1 MIVATM
7 LNCFGRDVTSR
18 SELSSPSPWERR
30 LPLTT
35 VTTTVRGTSFTFIPT
50 VINLFGAVGRNNR
63 HCLCQTCEDGGRGGY
78 TPEEGVDPPS
88 DSDSEV
94 SDHSSQRAKDG
105 ESATPLNVNER
116 RTRRGVYAVMPENQI
131 KEREQSTIPKIELD
145 AEDSLLSLTFPS
157 PSTTSDG
164 ALLETPQLSRESS
177 TMSSTF
183 HIVVPYDRRH
193 GIARGGANSV
203 TTRTDYSIF
212 IGETSK
218 SDLVVRTSARLRD
231 RPSKSSSLNP
241 GPSRLAT
248 PEDRLRSSSRGRAPG
263 TEPPE
268 QRVLRPRVSDLVTG
282 KNPPGKGEKPQ
293 QPNPTKKPVPKGVPT
308 CVICKGILPVI
319 SVDSEIV
326 WGLEGYDEK
335 GKKLKGKKASS
346 LECPRYAIIVS
357 VSFIH

>member
-1 MIVATM
+1 M
-7 LNCFGRDVTSR
+7 GEEVTAHYGDDYCK
-18 SELSSPSPWERR
+18 
-30 LPLTT
+30 
-35 VTTTVRGTSFTFIPT
+35 GTSFAFIPI
-50 VINLFGAVGRNNR
+50 VITLFGAVGRNNR
-63 HCLCQTCEDGGRGGY
+63 HCLCQTCEDAGRGGY

-94 SDHSSQRAKDG
+94 SDHSSQRTKDG

-116 RTRRGVYAVMPENQI
+116 RTRRGVYAVIENQI

-145 AEDSLLSLTFPS
+145 AEDSLLSLTFSS
-157 PSTTSDG
+157 PSTASDG

-177 TMSSTF
+177 TMSSTS
-183 HIVVPYDRRH
+183 HIMVPYDHYR
-193 GIARGGANSV
+193 GITRGGVNWV
-203 TTRTDYSIF
+203 INRTDYSAF
-212 IGETSK
+212 TGEASK
-218 SDLVVRTSARLRD
+218 SDTVVRTSARLRD
-231 RPSKSSSLNP
+231 RPSKSSLNL

-248 PEDRLRSSSRGRAPG
+248 PEDRLRSLSRGRVSG

-268 QRVLRPRVSDLVTG
+268 QRVLRPRASDLGTG
-282 KNPPGKGEKPQ
+282 KNPSGKGERPPQ
-293 QPNPTKKPVPKGVPT
+293 QPNPIKKLVPKGVPT

-346 LECPRYAIIVS
+346 LECPRYATITDR
-357 VSFIH
+357 IHFPLIRWTGACDTERFTMSPGRTD